1 MRNVA
6 EKCFSA
12 NVPKVVLGV
21 GTTMLVINYL
31 EKCEIGVVPDATRT
45 TNLTLFGMGGGKN
58 YPP

>member
-21 GTTMLVINYL
+21 GTAMLVGNYRD
-31 EKCEIGVVPDATRT
+31 KREIGVVPDATS
-45 TNLTLFGMGGGKN
+45 NEQ
-58 YPP
+58 PI